1 MSDQYSPRTDT
12 PTFFAA
18 GSETFAGSRVV
29 GMVFDTLLTA
39 VHEGRL
45 QPGERINDGVIA
57 EQLGVSR
64 TPVREALQRLREI
77 GIVEASASRFTR
89 IAMITPQQTADA
101 MTVWLSLYD
110 AVVTETI
117 PLATADIV
125 DAMRVDNARFL
136 ACLVAPDAHTI
147 AEANADFYG
156 HLAHASRNPALQRAI
171 NSVVHQV
178 RLGSQ
183 HLPEFIDV
191 RAIAVA
197 QELLIAATRDHD
209 VAAARQSLRMLS
221 LIDVTFSN
229 HGFVDG
235 ATESDFGSDA
245 DVNAG
250 PEAQHGQRAIRG
262 EDDAT
267 H

>member
-1 MSDQYSPRTDT
+1 MSDPI
-12 PTFFAA
+12 PTGAAKPPLFSGDSGSFA
-18 GSETFAGSRVV
+18 TSRVV
-29 GMVFDTLLTA
+29 NTVFDTILAA

-45 QPGERINDGVIA
+45 QPGERISDSVLA

-89 IAMITPQQTADA
+89 IAVVTPQQTAHA
-101 MTVWLSLYD
+101 MVVWIALYG

-117 PLATADIV
+117 PLATPEIV
-125 DAMRVDNARFL
+125 EAMRRDHGRFL
-136 ACLVAPDAHTI
+136 AHLGALDAQKL
-147 AEANADFYG
+147 AEANDDFYH
-156 HLAHASRNPALQRAI
+156 HLVQISSNPPLQRAI

-183 HLPEFIDV
+183 HLPEFIDI

-197 QELLIAATRDHD
+197 QELLIAAARDHD

-221 LIDVTFSN
+221 LIEVPFFDEEDSE
-229 HGFVDG
+229 D
-235 ATESDFGSDA
+235 
-245 DVNAG
+245 
-250 PEAQHGQRAIRG
+250 PEIT
-262 EDDAT
+262 DDAESHAQT
-267 H
+267 DPAHR